1 MAKIHS
7 LLLTSYMTLGVFM
20 YLYLSFFICING
32 DNHNTTCL
40 TGMLLTL
47 NMLKCEVP
55 RTVCPSQ
62 VNPIIVI
69 VSSNIDY
76 VVVVFCVNCILIYR
90 MSPKCIHTIT
100 ADS

>member
-7 LLLTSYMTLGVFM
+7 LLLTSYVTLGVFIC
-20 YLYLSFFICING
+20 LCFSLFICING
-32 DNHNTTCL
+32 DDHNTTCL
-40 TGMLLTL
+40 TGLLLTL
-47 NMLKCEVP
+47 NVLKCEVP

-76 VVVVFCVNCILIYR
+76 VVVLEFYV
-90 MSPKCIHTIT
+90 SPPPHVYKL
-100 ADS
+100 